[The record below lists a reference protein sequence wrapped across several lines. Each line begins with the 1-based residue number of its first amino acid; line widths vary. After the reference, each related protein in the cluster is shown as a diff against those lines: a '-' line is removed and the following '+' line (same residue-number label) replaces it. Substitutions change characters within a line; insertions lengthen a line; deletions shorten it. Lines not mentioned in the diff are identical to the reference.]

1 MLASI
6 LLCLVGG
13 AAGAAALAVWFAQ
26 PGLAP
31 SVLVVAFCCASSA
44 IASLVLL
51 PLALVGGAGAG
62 TSLATFWRAVYWTTL
77 VIGWVINTY
86 STC

>member
-13 AAGAAALAVWFAQ
+13 AAGAAALAVWLAQ

-51 PLALVGGAGAG
+51 PLTLASGAAAVSLLIFRPGAESSRFFFLV
-62 TSLATFWRAVYWTTL
+62 LM
-77 VIGWVINTY
+77 
-86 STC
+86 